1 MLFQCFHVL
10 ILRRLCASSKVV
22 RVLPCMGRLHEENVF
37 VSFVFK
43 FFLDFSGEVCFGNP
57 SLILS
62 QLFSCYRQV
71 KVVDYKFNVKLQI
84 IPSRLE

>member
-37 VSFVFK
+37 VSFVFN
-43 FFLDFSGEVCFGNP
+43 FFF
-57 SLILS
+57 
-62 QLFSCYRQV
+62 
-71 KVVDYKFNVKLQI
+71 
-84 IPSRLE
+84 